1 MSDAGLEPALVDTI
15 AVPDGNQEAVLAVF
29 TDLFELLR
37 GLDGFVEASLYKSV
51 DGTRFLSYVQMHS
64 DVHLHAAEAH
74 SEVKEHLRALRRIGY
89 PHVHRYEPVL
99 QATPTRPPEPPDA

>member
-74 SEVKEHLRALRRIGY
+74 SGY